1 MIYCRKATIY
11 ATGRAEGS
19 MVDGVEGERLSEGRQ
34 LRTMGGGVGGGNI
47 YGVRDLVRIRSLVTF
62 YAKST

>member
-1 MIYCRKATIY
+1 
-11 ATGRAEGS
+11 